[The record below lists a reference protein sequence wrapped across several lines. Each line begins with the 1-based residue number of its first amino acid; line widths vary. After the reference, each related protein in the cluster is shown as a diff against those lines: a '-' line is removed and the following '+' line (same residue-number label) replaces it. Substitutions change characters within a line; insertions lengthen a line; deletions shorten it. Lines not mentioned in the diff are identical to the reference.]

1 MKKEV
6 LFKAAMRPRVKRGID
21 IACDAIK
28 TTIGA
33 KGRNA
38 FIDDPLQPKITN
50 DGVTIAKAISL
61 PDKFENMG
69 AWLVKNTSS
78 QTNDA
83 AGDGTSTTAVLLQ
96 AIVDEALKRPESP
109 MDIKRSL
116 EAAAPKVVLA
126 IKSQSKPCDDVRAVA
141 SISAESEELGNMI
154 AEIMDKAGKN
164 VPITIDDNKFGTNV
178 EYSVTE
184 GLETRNGYVH
194 PYFANK
200 EDGTATYED
209 VPVLVTDKKL
219 TNLVEIEGLL
229 KQLDE
234 KKVSTLVF
242 IVSDMEVSLL
252 GNILKAKVAGQFNA
266 LVIKVYA
273 QNDLEDMAAA
283 CGASLVS
290 DAAGLKLADVRIEH
304 LGKVKRIVST
314 DKKTL
319 IVNDSPKSKEHA
331 TFLRAKA
338 ALEQNF
344 YDKKSLITRAE
355 RLEGGVAVIRVGAPT
370 DAEREYLKHK
380 LEDAVNAT
388 KSALE
393 EGLVEG
399 GGMCL
404 YRIAVKLKGKT
415 VGEEILKEAL
425 KAPLKA
431 ILDNAGID
439 YASAVS
445 RIDKKRGIDVRK
457 GRAVNM
463 FEKGIVDPAKV
474 TRCAFENALSSA
486 ATFVTAEVAIADL
499 PEEKK

>member
-1 MKKEV
+1 MKEV
-6 LFKAAMRPRVKRGID
+6 LFKADMRPRIKKGLD
-21 IACDAIK
+21 MACDAIK

-38 FIDDPLQPKITN
+38 FIDDHFQPKITN
-50 DGVTIAKAISL
+50 DGVTIAKAITL

-96 AIVDEALKRPESP
+96 AIVNEAFKRPESP

-116 EAAAPKVVLA
+116 EAAAPQIVAA
-126 IKSQSKPCDDVRAVA
+126 IKQDARPCSDVRAVA
-141 SISAESEELGNMI
+141 SISAESEELGGMI
-154 AEIMDKAGKN
+154 AEIMDKAGKT
-164 VPITIDDNKFGTNV
+164 VPITIDDNKYGTTI
-178 EYSVTE
+178 EYDVTE

-219 TNLVEIEGLL
+219 TNLVDIQGLL
-229 KQLDE
+229 QELDA

-242 IVSDMEVSLL
+242 IVSDMEPAMVGS
-252 GNILKAKVAGQFNA
+252 ILKAKVAGQFNA

-290 DAAGLKLADVRIEH
+290 DSAGLKLADVRMEH

-319 IVNDSPKSKEHA
+319 IVNDSPKAKEHA

-338 ALEQNF
+338 AMEQNF

-355 RLEGGVAVIRVGAPT
+355 RLEGGVALIRVGAST
-370 DAEREYLKHK
+370 DSERTYLKDK

-404 YRIAVKLKGKT
+404 YRIALKLKGKT
-415 VGEEILKEAL
+415 IGEQILREAL

-431 ILDNAGID
+431 ILDNAGLD
-439 YASAVS
+439 YANAVS
-445 RIDKKRGIDVRK
+445 RITKDRGIDVRK

-463 FEKGIVDPAKV
+463 MEKGIVDPAKV

-486 ATFVTAEVAIADL
+486 ATFITAEVAIADL
-499 PEEKK
+499 PEEKKN